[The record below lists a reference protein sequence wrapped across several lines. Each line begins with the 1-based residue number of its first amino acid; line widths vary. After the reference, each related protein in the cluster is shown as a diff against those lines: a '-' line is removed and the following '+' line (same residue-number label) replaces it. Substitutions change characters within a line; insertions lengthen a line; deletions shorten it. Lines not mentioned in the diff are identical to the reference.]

1 MNAYSINNSLDRIR
15 HYVARISA
23 KKAAQ
28 GGSLSKIDIVN

>member
-1 MNAYSINNSLDRIR
+1 MNTVSVNNVLDRIQ

-28 GGSLSKIDIVN
+28 GGSLSKIRYC